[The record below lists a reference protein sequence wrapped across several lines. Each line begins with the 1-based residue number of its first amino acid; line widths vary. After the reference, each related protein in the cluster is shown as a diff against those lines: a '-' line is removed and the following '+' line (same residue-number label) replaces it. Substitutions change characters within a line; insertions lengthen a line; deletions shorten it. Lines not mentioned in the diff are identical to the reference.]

1 MGFLSLPLA
10 LLGLASLPVLG
21 GIYWLRN
28 RFRQQEVSSLVLW
41 AQYSRPKEGGRK
53 LQHIQTPLLFFLEL
67 LVLLL
72 LILAATRPM
81 LAGRDQLRHLLVV
94 LDNSYS
100 MGAETQGDSARDRA
114 LKVIGE
120 QMDLFGHTRIRFI
133 LAGDSAR
140 ILGPA
145 HTDFAAARLQLE
157 QWTCQA
163 PQCDLTAALVLAGQL
178 SRQWTEILVVT
189 DHAPEQPLTE
199 QSTVLWYAV
208 GRASANPAILNA
220 VRSHMGGKERV
231 LIEIADPGGRPGA
244 CELRVEADLPG
255 RESRIVARK
264 SLALAGAKGQRVI
277 LDLKPDTP
285 AIRATLHSQGPD
297 CLALDNQVLLLPQ
310 AQSPVQVQM
319 HIKDTE
325 LRGLLEKAIDA
336 TAAAQYVTNQPELF
350 ISDSPGRPAGL
361 AEGSWWVQFVKEEE
375 ALCYTGPYTVDRS
388 EPLVEGLS
396 LQGVLWGA
404 GRAHDPNDPNAMTV
418 TLGKPVVL
426 AGNVPLMTILRRPGR
441 GAKLTLRLV
450 PELSSLPQS
459 PNWPIFLHNLLL
471 TVAGQRPG
479 PTENNL
485 RLGALVSVNVPT
497 TTERLLLQ
505 RPDTSQQTMEL
516 LGGTRYTTQ
525 VVAETCG
532 HYGVKAIGPQDL
544 EMHNWSFSVNA
555 LNAQESDL
563 SGAVT
568 DQWGNRYQS
577 DNTLQAYTCL
587 SAPLLLGAL
596 AVLAMH
602 LILLNR
608 QTRGAL

>member
-28 RFRQQEVSSLVLW
+28 RFRRQEVSSLVLW

-53 LQHIQTPLLFFLEL
+53 LQRIQTPLLFFLEL

-100 MGAETQGDSARDRA
+100 MGARTQGDTARDRA
-114 LKVIGE
+114 LKVIRE

-145 HTDFAAARLQLE
+145 HTDFSAARRQLE

-163 PQCDLTAALVLAGQL
+163 PQSDLTEALVLAGQL

-199 QSTVLWYAV
+199 QSNVLWYAV
-208 GRASANPAILNA
+208 GRKGANPAILNA
-220 VRSHMGGKERV
+220 VRSTMGGKERV
-231 LIEIADPGGRPGA
+231 LIEIADPSARTGA

-255 RESRIVARK
+255 REPLIVARK
-264 SLALAGAKGQRVI
+264 PLTLKGTQRQRVI
-277 LDLKPDTP
+277 LDLKADTP
-285 AIRATLHSQGPD
+285 AIRATLQTQNPD
-297 CLALDNQVLLLPQ
+297 NLALDNQVLLLPQ
-310 AQSPVQVQM
+310 TKAPVRVQM

-325 LRGLLEKAIDA
+325 LRPLMEKAIDA
-336 TAAAQYVTNQPELF
+336 TALADYVTNQPELF
-350 ISDSPGRPAGL
+350 ISDGSGRPAGL
-361 AEGSWWVQFVKEEE
+361 AEGSWWVNIIKEAD

-388 EPLVEGLS
+388 EPLVEGLA

-404 GRAHDPNDPNAMTV
+404 GPARDPNDPNAIAFT
-418 TLGKPVVL
+418 TGKPVVL
-426 AGNVPLMTILRRPGR
+426 AGNVPLMTLMRRPGR
-441 GAKLTLRLV
+441 GAKLTIRLV

-471 TVAGQRPG
+471 TVAAQRPG
-479 PTENNL
+479 PIENNL
-485 RLGALVSVNVPT
+485 RLGTGVSVNVPT
-497 TTERLLLQ
+497 ATEHLVLQ
-505 RPDTSQQTMEL
+505 RPDASQQILEF
-516 LGGTRYTTQ
+516 LGGARRSTQ
-525 VVAETCG
+525 VPAEACG
-532 HYGVKAIGPQDL
+532 HYQVKAIGPQDS
-544 EMHNWSFSVNA
+544 ETHNWSFSVNP

-563 SGAVT
+563 SDVVT
-568 DQWGNRYQS
+568 GQWGDRFQS
-577 DNTLQAYTCL
+577 DSTLQAYTCL
-587 SAPLLLGAL
+587 SPPLLLGAL
-596 AVLAMH
+596 VLLAMH
-602 LILLNR
+602 LILLHR
-608 QTRGAL
+608 QTRGDL